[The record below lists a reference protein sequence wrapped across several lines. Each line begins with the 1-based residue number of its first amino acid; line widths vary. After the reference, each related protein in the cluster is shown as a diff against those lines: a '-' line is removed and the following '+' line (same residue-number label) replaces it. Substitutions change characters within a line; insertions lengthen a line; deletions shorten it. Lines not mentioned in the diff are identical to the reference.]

1 MEADVRKPYCPPG
14 GEAEKPRTIPAE
26 PSESAQAQA
35 EKGPA
40 PPHYE
45 GFKRATQLIGEYKE
59 YASYYM
65 ATKID
70 GIKGSLR
77 NVGIYAG
84 LGIAGLMAFSA
95 LITTA
100 VALFLVGAAMGLAHI
115 FDPPKYWLGALIVG
129 LAVLVLVGVGAAVG
143 LSKANAGFRKATVD
157 KYEQRKRWQRG
168 QFGRDVE
175 EAAAAKENQ

>member
-14 GEAEKPRTIPAE
+14 GEAGKVRNIPAE
-26 PSESAQAQA
+26 PAESAQAQA
-35 EKGPA
+35 DKGPA
-40 PPHYE
+40 PPHFD
-45 GFKRATQLIGEYKE
+45 GFRRATQLMGEYKE

-70 GIKGSLR
+70 GIKSSAR
-77 NVGIYAG
+77 NIGIYAG

-100 VALFLVGAAMGLAHI
+100 VALFLIGAAMGLAHI

-129 LAVLVLVGVGAAVG
+129 LVVLVLIGVGAAVG

-175 EAAAAKENQ
+175 EAAAAKEKE